1 MFAGNSDRNTVV
13 FNRLYPSFHGRY
25 VRFYPKQWHS
35 FIAMRIELYGC
46 NRGKDRKTRLY
57 WMYLLMVKESNFI
70 PLESLSCN
78 LQESR
83 FSDSMFECVQ
93 FAVVSSN
100 GVWPL
105 FGHRGLI
112 CRFSINF
119 HSDNRCSTIP
129 PFQAQD
135 ISSGIAKQLFSSF
148 LQIIQLIRSK
158 PWSSGTEKKISLPD
172 EINSVPATLGTSTR
186 AIP

>member
-57 WMYLLMVKESNFI
+57 LMYLLMVKEPNFI
-70 PLESLSCN
+70 PLESLSCS

-83 FSDSMFECVQ
+83 FSDSMFECVE
-93 FAVVSSN
+93 FAVVSSVERCLTSLWTP
-100 GVWPL
+100 GPYLSILHQFPQRQPL
-105 FGHRGLI
+105 F
-112 CRFSINF
+112 N
-119 HSDNRCSTIP
+119 NTTIP
-129 PFQAQD
+129 
-135 ISSGIAKQLFSSF
+135 
-148 LQIIQLIRSK
+148 
-158 PWSSGTEKKISLPD
+158 
-172 EINSVPATLGTSTR
+172 R
-186 AIP
+186 ARH